1 MKKIAKISAVILL
14 AISVSGCGSEKER
27 PLNPLDVESMV
38 DTYEDSKVRINDS
51 VDKQNENINKALEE
65 SGIK

>member
-14 AISVSGCGSEKER
+14 AISASGCGSEKER